1 MNGYLALIR
10 MNLKLSLREKSVLFF
25 NYVFPLI
32 FFFGF
37 GQLMGAQSGGIARVV
52 VMVLV
57 IGILGS
63 GLFGAGIRA
72 VVEREANI
80 LRRYK
85 VAPITPTPL
94 LVASM
99 VTGWMLYMPSVILML
114 ALAHFYYGMPVPE
127 RWISLLVM
135 VSIGAF
141 ALRAI
146 GLIVASVVNSV
157 AESNILIQVLY
168 MPMLFLSGATIPMTG
183 LPTVA
188 QIISQFLPA
197 SHLNSGVQGI
207 LLRNETIAQN
217 AAPALALIVTIAVAM
232 FISIKLFRWEK
243 EEVIRR
249 SAKLWILAVFLPF
262 FILGTYQ
269 AYSKENIQKGKMYE
283 RDFRRGR
290 TRLIRGAR
298 IFIGDG
304 KVIES
309 GAILIK
315 DGKIA
320 EIYEK
325 SLPDAKALKAETVE
339 AFGQTVI
346 PGLIDV
352 HVHLGATG
360 GIPESQKDYNPKA
373 MLDRNLAAYL
383 YSGVT
388 AVKSVGDFRDEALS
402 ARARMQSGEKLGAEL
417 FVCGP
422 LFTAEGGH
430 GTEFFRS
437 APEFVKQMSAEQF
450 IRIPKTAAEAKEQV
464 DTLAAQKVDG
474 IKAVLEAGVSGMLF
488 NRMDLGILKAIAQA
502 ARADR
507 LPIVVHTGDAQDVT
521 DAVAAG
527 INGVEH
533 GSARDSISEE
543 TFSAMA
549 KQGVTYDPTLSVM
562 EAFREFA
569 EGKTELLDR
578 ILIAKTAPTNLVQN
592 TKKQMTSPGIV
603 KMRKA
608 IGNYPVDLQKAGDN
622 LLRAYKSGVPLVTG
636 TDAGNML
643 VLHGPTVHREMQ
655 LWVQAGIPPQAALQA
670 ATYNAAK
677 LLRTENRMGLI
688 RKGYEANL
696 VLVDGNP
703 LQDISTT
710 ERISTVFFKGERVDR
725 SALFDQQ

>member
-37 GQLMGAQSGGIARVV
+37 GQLMGAQSGGIARVA

>member
-37 GQLMGAQSGGIARVV
+37 GQLMGAQSGGIARVA

-309 GAILIK
+309 GVILIK